1 MKGESVRGQGPKGRI
16 IETAC
21 RLFYVQG
28 YNNTGINQILDEA
41 KVAKA
46 SLYQHYK
53 SKEDVGIE
61 YLKLARAEWFEG
73 LDQWTTKKNT
83 SSQKVLACF
92 DFLEYALTHNEYRG
106 CKFINILAELADGS
120 SAIRQQ
126 VVEHKSKL
134 REYIKNYVNEA
145 RREQGLEKS
154 ENIGDAVYLLFE
166 GAIVESKIYKDAWP
180 TKTAK
185 KIVKT
190 LIQGS

>member
-1 MKGESVRGQGPKGRI
+1 VKEELKKDNGPKARI

-21 RLFYVQG
+21 RLFYMRG

-46 SLYQHYK
+46 SLYQHYT
-53 SKEDVGIE
+53 SKEEVGIE
-61 YLKLARAEWFEG
+61 YLKLARAEWFAG
-73 LDQWTTKKNT
+73 LDQWTGKKNT
-83 SSQKVLACF
+83 FAQKVLACF
-92 DFLEYALTHNEYRG
+92 DFLEYALTQNEYRG

-120 SAIRQQ
+120 QDIRKQ
-126 VVEHKSKL
+126 VVAHKSRL

-145 RREQGLEKS
+145 RLEQGLDKN
-154 ENIGDAVYLLFE
+154 ENIADAVYLLFE

-180 TKTAK
+180 TKSARKT
-185 KIVKT
+185 VKA